1 MRGAAVQL
9 SGLTVRYPGAQAG
22 AVEDVDLAIAP
33 GELLVLLGASG
44 AGKSTLLRSINRLV
58 VPDSGTVLIDGRD
71 VATLPPAEL
80 RRGIGYVIQAVGLFP
95 HLTVAENIA
104 IVPELLGWQRERT
117 TARVDEL
124 LRLVRL
130 DPQAYRGRLPR
141 RLSGGEQQRVGV
153 ARALAAEPPLLLMD
167 EPFGAVDAI
176 VRAELQVELL
186 RIHEE
191 LHTTIVFVTH
201 DVDEA
206 LHIAD
211 RIAVVHEGRLVQ
223 VDEPLRLLA
232 HPKTEYVAALTHAS
246 DVLRRLSLMCARD
259 AATPA
264 PPVEVAM
271 DAPRIDSG
279 ATLRDALG
287 RLLLEGEPLAVN
299 EDGRT
304 LGFLTFDAIAA
315 ALRT

>member
-1 MRGAAVQL
+1 MRGAAVSL
-9 SGLTVRYPGAQAG
+9 RALTVRYDGARGG
-22 AVEDVDLAIAP
+22 AVDDASLEIAS

-58 VPDSGTVLIDGRD
+58 VPTSGSVFIDGRD

-95 HLTVAENIA
+95 HLTVGQNIA
-104 IVPELLGWQRERT
+104 VVPELLGWDRERIS
-117 TARVDEL
+117 ARVDDL

-130 DPQAYRGRLPR
+130 DPATHRHRLPR
-141 RLSGGEQQRVGV
+141 ELSGGEQQRVGV

-176 VRAELQVELL
+176 VRAELQDELL
-186 RIHEE
+186 HIHHE
-191 LHTTIVFVTH
+191 LQTTIVFVTH

-206 LHIAD
+206 LRIAD
-211 RIAVVHEGRLVQ
+211 RIAVVHQGKLVQ
-223 VDEPLRLLA
+223 VDSPLHLLA
-232 HPKTEYVAALTHAS
+232 HPTTDYVAALTDAS
-246 DVLRRLSLMCARD
+246 DVLRRLSLMRAGE

-264 PPVEVAM
+264 PTAAVEEGV
-271 DAPRIDSG
+271 PRIAAG

-287 RLLLEGEPLAVN
+287 RLLMEGRPLAVTEN
-299 EDGRT
+299 GRT
-304 LGFLTFDAIAA
+304 YGFVTFESIAA
-315 ALRT
+315 ALRA